1 MVQRTIIALL
11 LCFLVVNCAEKTAL
25 SFQQQTFSEQELAEC
40 ETTACPEIRL
50 NYLEAK
56 GSEPFATVINDS
68 VYQFLIRVLHIGDP
82 DQPITATTVSE
93 ASKEFINT
101 YRMHLAEFP
110 DMPAAY
116 EVEATV
122 SESFQDEQYLSLETT
137 QYTYTGGA
145 HGYGSTSFLLFD
157 RETETALRFK
167 DVISDWEAFQQYVE
181 TEFRKQ
187 YEIPLQGAINA
198 NGFWFENDTFYISE
212 SIGLTEEGILM
223 IYNPY
228 EIASYAEGAITLELP
243 WKDIQPYISRPSL

>member
-1 MVQRTIIALL
+1 MIQRTIITSL
-11 LCFLVVNCAEKTAL
+11 LCLLVVNCAEKTAL

-50 NYLEAK
+50 NYIEAK
-56 GSEPFATVINDS
+56 GKVSFATEINDS
-68 VYQFLIRVLHIGDP
+68 VHQFLIRALHIGDP

-93 ASKEFINT
+93 ASKEFIDT

-116 EVEATV
+116 EVEATI

-157 RETETALRFK
+157 KETETALRFK
-167 DVISDWEAFQQYVE
+167 DVISDWEAFQQFVE
-181 TEFRKQ
+181 TEFR
-187 YEIPLQGAINA
+187 
-198 NGFWFENDTFYISE
+198 
-212 SIGLTEEGILM
+212 
-223 IYNPY
+223 
-228 EIASYAEGAITLELP
+228 
-243 WKDIQPYISRPSL
+243 SLKYFQKST